1 LKEKLP
7 SRPNLD
13 HLRRQAKTLL
23 SELHEGDT
31 EAARLFI
38 EHLPEAKKLSPARV
52 RARGFRLAD
61 AQSAIARK
69 TGFANWPSL
78 SPHVHNVRALEGDW
92 RFERLEVDGNSVPKA
107 ALGHSRILI
116 DGDCF
121 RTESPE
127 GNYDGVFTIDVE
139 AEPPRIDIE
148 FVEGPEAGN
157 RSYGIYELKGDR
169 VVFCLGLVGSSRPE
183 GFVTAKGSGHALE
196 ELRRES
202 SARPAGVAGGKRDAH
217 SKPIAA
223 AREAASVDVPLA
235 DPAVFDGGP
244 TPALEWLAGEWKAL
258 ELIRDGQKM
267 QDDWLAYGTRTNTGN
282 ETKVVFAG
290 QTMLHAK
297 MRIDEKAKP
306 MAIDYLNLTGAQKGR
321 VSLGILERKG
331 DEVSFN
337 TAPPGKPRPTDFVSA
352 KRSLSTLSRWRRV
365 T

>member
-1 LKEKLP
+1 LKTKLP

-13 HLRRQAKTLL
+13 HLRRQAKALL
-23 SELHEGDT
+23 SELHEGDAD
-31 EAARLFI
+31 AARLFI
-38 EHLPEAKKLSPARV
+38 EHLPEAKKLTPARV

-78 SPHVHNVRALEGDW
+78 SRHVQNLRALEGDW
-92 RFERLEVDGNSVPKA
+92 RFESLEVDGNTVPKA
-107 ALGHSRILI
+107 ALRHSRILI

-127 GNYDGVFTIDVE
+127 GTYDGVFTIDVE
-139 AEPPRIDIE
+139 AEPSRIDIE

-157 RSYGIYELKGDR
+157 WSYGIYKLEGDR
-169 VVFCLGLVGSSRPE
+169 VVFCIGLVGSSRPE

-202 SARPAGVAGGKRDAH
+202 AARPAGVAGGKRDAPLKAEAPGTA
-217 SKPIAA
+217 SADVSPADAA
-223 AREAASVDVPLA
+223 G
-235 DPAVFDGGP
+235 FDGAE
-244 TPALEWLAGEWKAL
+244 TPALRRLEGEWKAL

-282 ETKVVFAG
+282 ETKIVFGG

-297 MRIDEKAKP
+297 MRIDETAKP
-306 MAIDYLNLTGAQKGR
+306 MAVDYLNLAGAQKGR
-321 VSLGILERKG
+321 VSLGILEWAG

-337 TAPPGKPRPTDFVSA
+337 TAAAGKPRPTGFA
-352 KRSLSTLSRWRRV
+352 STKGSGWILTRWRRV